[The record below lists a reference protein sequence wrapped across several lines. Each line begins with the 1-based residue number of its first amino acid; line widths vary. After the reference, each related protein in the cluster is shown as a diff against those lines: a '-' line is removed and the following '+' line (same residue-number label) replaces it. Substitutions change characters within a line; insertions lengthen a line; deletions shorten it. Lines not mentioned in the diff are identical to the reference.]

1 MTGIVGS
8 AIARSIRRDRGVR
21 LLKVASI
28 ASIAVLVALAAVMA
42 VDASLTI
49 LDPRVRWAMS
59 LGILAV
65 AILSGFLATLYMR
78 RHRQSPRSMAKMLD
92 SRHPEFQE
100 RLSTMVELSG
110 RENAGFSRELFD
122 VVCRRAA
129 DDAGAVVPE
138 KEFPFGGAIRI
149 GCVLLAMLLALL
161 VSVVAAPGFAGRLLV
176 RAIAPWADVG
186 NVHSGDIEVK
196 PGDVVALAGDVIRIE
211 AKLKDSTVGRT
222 RIRISR
228 KTLLGWTE
236 EAAEDMADGVYETTA
251 DINDREWRY
260 RVTSGPAVT
269 RFYHVRVSEPPRYR
283 EFSATV
289 DYPEYTGW
297 ASTVVSNEEVRS
309 ISAINGSRVKFGLS
323 VDDDIVSELNVGG
336 KKGVFEYEM
345 VSNRTSFWSLDLV
358 NRDGFRTKTGK
369 MPLASVLDQPPS
381 VVVEKPRGKLP
392 KLPPYAKI
400 PVELT
405 VSDDVCAL
413 HPDLLASVDGGE
425 TANLGPIDSFV
436 RGGERLWRGKTEID
450 MSSMDLGEARRVRFM
465 FVVRD
470 ACPAEFYGPHATTSS
485 VIDVEL
491 GAREWG
497 LRVADV
503 KEQAKTVRE
512 LANEAKN
519 RLRDA
524 RQIAEQAK
532 RELEH
537 NDKISENMDRT
548 SERAAHEL
556 NEAVKRLEEL
566 RETLR
571 NDERFRP
578 MLRNI
583 ESNAVERAETALR
596 KMEAARFEGRSDREK
611 SIQEAMP
618 EMKKAAEEL
627 DRFERDLENRKG
639 ALEKMEKT
647 RDLADRQKALAEEM
661 RRILAERPHDQ
672 AKLLAWKQM
681 QEETERRAMELFHQ
695 LNRDKD
701 VDKAMHGMREA
712 AKDAEQR
719 RIEAQKDADQAAK
732 AAQKAADEARKAAE
746 AARQAEM
753 AANPAADKQQRQSEK
768 QQNQQQGQQNQQQG
782 QPNQQQGQENQQQ
795 GQQNQRQGQQNQQQG
810 QQNQQQGQQN
820 QQQGQQN
827 QQQGQ
832 QQNQQQGQQ
841 NQQQGQQQSQ
851 GQQQQGQ
858 QEKQSETPADKAA
871 QSLMESVEKQAEKLG
886 IEKDDEDMENDNSE
900 RNSSASSSSGSK
912 SSSGFGA
919 EFKRRTAEMKRRD
932 DPDFFKKLFS
942 DAGWFKIR
950 GSAKNGLSDR
960 DLEEVPIEYRELTRR
975 YFLKLSDE

>member
-309 ISAINGSRVKFGLS
+309 ISAINGSRVKFSLS

-519 RLRDA
+519 RLRGA

-583 ESNAVERAETALR
+583 ESNAVERAEAALR

-712 AKDAEQR
+712 AKDA
-719 RIEAQKDADQAAK
+719 DQAAK

-768 QQNQQQGQQNQQQG
+768 QPNQQQG
-782 QPNQQQGQENQQQ
+782 QP
-795 GQQNQRQGQQNQQQG
+795 
-810 QQNQQQGQQN
+810 
-820 QQQGQQN
+820 
-827 QQQGQ
+827 
-832 QQNQQQGQQ
+832 NQQQGQQ

>member
-138 KEFPFGGAIRI
+138 REFPFGGAIRI

-309 ISAINGSRVKFGLS
+309 ISAINGSRVKFSLS

-768 QQNQQQGQQNQQQG
+768 QQNQQQGQ
-782 QPNQQQGQENQQQ
+782 PNQQQGQENQQQ
-795 GQQNQRQGQQNQQQG
+795 GQENQQQG
-810 QQNQQQGQQN
+810 QPNQQQG
-820 QQQGQQN
+820 
-827 QQQGQ
+827 

-851 GQQQQGQ
+851 GQQQHGQ

>member
-28 ASIAVLVALAAVMA
+28 ASIAVLVALAAVMV

-161 VSVVAAPGFAGRLLV
+161 VSVVAAPSFAGRLLV

-309 ISAINGSRVKFGLS
+309 ISAINGSRVKFSLS

-519 RLRDA
+519 RLRGA

-583 ESNAVERAETALR
+583 ESNAVERAEAALR

-719 RIEAQKDADQAAK
+719 RIEAQKAADQAAK

-768 QQNQQQGQQNQQQG
+768 QQNQQQNQQ
-782 QPNQQQGQENQQQ
+782 
-795 GQQNQRQGQQNQQQG
+795 QGQQNQQQG

-832 QQNQQQGQQ
+832 QNQQQGQPNQQQGQQNQQQGQPNQQQGQQ